1 MGDSHCPEGAGGGGG
16 AGGGL
21 PSLGGLRPSSPPV
34 DCHHLVDSN
43 SNPPSA
49 GGGGD
54 SAAYGELNHVGWLA
68 EHIGRLCLQPDY
80 SDVTLVVEDV
90 RLPAHR
96 LVLASCSSYFRALLY
111 GGMRESKQQEVVLQ
125 DTPLRAFELLLR
137 YIYTGQLKLSGL
149 QECVVLEVLELSH
162 QYGFL
167 ELECGVSA
175 YLERVLGVR
184 NVCRI
189 YDRACLY
196 QLAPLARACR
206 RFADRHAPAILLSD
220 AFHGLSPSVL
230 EEMIGRDSFF
240 APEVDIFRAVC
251 AWASHN
257 PGVDPRPILNRV
269 RLPLLTVPELLNV
282 VRPTGLVCPN
292 ALLDAIKLRTE
303 TRDADRP
310 YRGCLLSGENV
321 ATQLHGAQVLQ
332 GEMRAALLDGD
343 SQSYDMERGFTR
355 HPIDEGAGGGA
366 GGIVVRLGAP
376 CIVNHLRLLLWDRD
390 SRAYSY
396 YVEVSVDQKDWLRV
410 VDHSRFL
417 CRSWQRLYF
426 KPRVI
431 QYIHIVGTH
440 NTVNR
445 VFHAVS
451 LECKHVGGGGGG
463 AEGGDG
469 GGGGGGEE
477 EEFPEL
483 EEGLVVPRRN
493 VATVAQ
499 SAYVVEGVSR
509 SRNALINGDT
519 SKYDWDSG
527 YTCHQLGNG
536 AIVVQ
541 LAQPYRVDSMRLLLW
556 DCDSR
561 QYSYYVEVSVDQQNW
576 NMVADKRN
584 ELCRSWQ
591 LLRFPR
597 QPVVFVRIVGTHN
610 TANEVFHCVHFECPA
625 QCLEAAPG
633 GATAAASSATSKQS
647 SPANR
652 RSSSSSHDSDAPTQK
667 QA

>member
-1 MGDSHCPEGAGGGGG
+1 MGDSQCPEGG
-16 AGGGL
+16 AGGG
-21 PSLGGLRPSSPPV
+21 PPLGGRRSSSPPA
-34 DCHHLVDSN
+34 DCHHLVDS

-49 GGGGD
+49 GE
-54 SAAYGELNHVGWLA
+54 ACGELNHVGWLA

-111 GGMRESKQQEVVLQ
+111 GGMREAKQQEVVLQ

-137 YIYTGQLKLSGL
+137 YIYTGQLRLAGL

-162 QYGFL
+162 QYGFS
-167 ELECGVSA
+167 ELECGVSG

-206 RFADRHAPAILLSD
+206 RFADRHAPAVLLSD
-220 AFHGLSPSVL
+220 AFLSLSPCVL

-251 AWASHN
+251 TWASHN
-257 PGVDPRPILNRV
+257 PAVDPKPILKRV

-310 YRGCLLSGENV
+310 YRGCLLPGENV

-343 SQSYDMERGFTR
+343 AQGYDMERGFTR
-355 HPIDEGAGGGA
+355 HPIDEGAA
-366 GGIVVRLGAP
+366 GIVVRLGAP
-376 CIVNHLRLLLWDRD
+376 CIANHLRLLLWDRD

-396 YVEVSVDQKDWLRV
+396 YVEVSVDQRDWLRV

-426 KPRVI
+426 PARVI

-440 NTVNR
+440 NT
-445 VFHAVS
+445 
-451 LECKHVGGGGGG
+451 
-463 AEGGDG
+463 
-469 GGGGGGEE
+469 
-477 EEFPEL
+477 
-483 EEGLVVPRRN
+483 
-493 VATVAQ
+493 
-499 SAYVVEGVSR
+499 VSR

-625 QCLEAAPG
+625 QCLEDVPVG
-633 GATAAASSATSKQS
+633 PAASSSAAAKQG

-652 RSSSSSHDSDAPTQK
+652 RSSSSSHDSDASTQK
-667 QA
+667 QQGP

>member
-1 MGDSHCPEGAGGGGG
+1 MGDSHCPDI
-16 AGGGL
+16 GGL
-21 PSLGGLRPSSPPV
+21 PAPLGRPCSPAEETTEP
-34 DCHHLVDSN
+34 
-43 SNPPSA
+43 A
-49 GGGGD
+49 T
-54 SAAYGELNHVGWLA
+54 YGELNHVGWLA
-68 EHIGRLCLQPDY
+68 EHIGRLCLQPEY

-111 GGMRESKQQEVVLQ
+111 GGMRESKEQEVTLQ
-125 DTPLRAFELLLR
+125 DTPLRAFQLLLR
-137 YIYTGQLKLSGL
+137 YIYTGQLRLAGL
-149 QECVVLEVLELSH
+149 QECVVLEVLELAH

-167 ELECGVSA
+167 ELESGVSA

-206 RFADRHAPAILLSD
+206 RFADRHAPAILLSES
-220 AFHGLSPSVL
+220 FRQLSPSVL

-240 APEVDIFRAVC
+240 APEVDIFQAVC

-257 PGVDPRPILNRV
+257 PTVNPRNILDKV
-269 RLPLLTVPELLNV
+269 RLPLLTVQELLNV

-292 ALLDAIKLRTE
+292 TLLDAIKLRTE

-310 YRGCLLSGENV
+310 YRGCLLPGENV

-332 GEMRAALLDGD
+332 GEMRSALLDGD
-343 SQSYDMERGFTR
+343 TQTYDMERGFTR
-355 HPIDEGAGGGA
+355 HPIDGQQ
-366 GGIVVRLGAP
+366 GILVRLGAP
-376 CIVNHLRLLLWDRD
+376 CILNHLRLLLWDKD
-390 SRAYSY
+390 NRAYSY
-396 YVEVSVDQKDWLRV
+396 YIE
-410 VDHSRFL
+410 
-417 CRSWQRLYF
+417 
-426 KPRVI
+426 
-431 QYIHIVGTH
+431 GTH

-451 LECKHVGGGGGG
+451 LECKHV
-463 AEGGDG
+463 ALET
-469 GGGGGGEE
+469 GEE
-477 EEFPEL
+477 EEPFPNL
-483 EEGLVVPRRN
+483 EEGLVVPHEN
-493 VATVAQ
+493 VATVAR

-597 QPVVFVRIVGTHN
+597 QPVVFIRIVGTHN

-625 QCLEAAPG
+625 QCMETP
-633 GATAAASSATSKQS
+633 GATAAAAAPKHCSGTSE
-647 SPANR
+647 R
-652 RSSSSSHDSDAPTQK
+652 RSSSSSSHDSDVSQQK
-667 QA
+667 LLQHP

>member
-1 MGDSHCPEGAGGGGG
+1 MGDSHCPEG
-16 AGGGL
+16 GGL
-21 PSLGGLRPSSPPV
+21 PVSLGGGSRGGRPSSPAEER
-34 DCHHLVDSN
+34 LL
-43 SNPPSA
+43 
-49 GGGGD
+49 GGGRVGSD
-54 SAAYGELNHVGWLA
+54 GAGSNGASGESSYGELNHVGWLA
-68 EHIGRLCLQPDY
+68 EHIGRLCLQPEY

-137 YIYTGQLKLSGL
+137 YIYTGQLRLSGL
-149 QECVVLEVLELSH
+149 QECVVLEVLELAH

-167 ELECGVSA
+167 ELESGVSG

-206 RFADRHAPAILLSD
+206 RFADRHAPAILQSD
-220 AFHGLSPSVL
+220 AFLQLSPSVL

-251 AWASHN
+251 SWAGHN
-257 PGVDPRPILNRV
+257 PSVQPRPILDKV
-269 RLPLLTVPELLNV
+269 RLPLLTVQELLNV

-292 ALLDAIKLRTE
+292 TLLDAIKLRTE

-310 YRGCLLSGENV
+310 YRGCLLRAGQLTCGQLKAQHQQGKGTSAVCCDNVPGENV

-332 GEMRAALLDGD
+332 GEMRSALLDGD
-343 SQSYDMERGFTR
+343 TQGYDMERGFTR
-355 HPIDEGAGGGA
+355 HPIDEAQPPQ
-366 GGIVVRLGAP
+366 GILVRLGAP
-376 CIVNHLRLLLWDRD
+376 CILNHLLLLLWDKD
-390 SRAYSY
+390 NRAYSY
-396 YVEVSVDQKDWLRV
+396 YIEVSVDQQDWVRV
-410 VDHSRFL
+410 VDHSRYL

-426 KPRVI
+426 KPRVV

-451 LECKHVGGGGGG
+451 LECKHVGGGVVLSLEG
-463 AEGGDG
+463 AE
-469 GGGGGGEE
+469 EP
-477 EEFPEL
+477 FPEL
-483 EEGLVVPRRN
+483 EEGLVVPREN

-519 SKYDWDSG
+519 AKYDWDSG

-584 ELCRSWQ
+584 ELCR
-591 LLRFPR
+591 
-597 QPVVFVRIVGTHN
+597 
-610 TANEVFHCVHFECPA
+610 
-625 QCLEAAPG
+625 
-633 GATAAASSATSKQS
+633 
-647 SPANR
+647 
-652 RSSSSSHDSDAPTQK
+652 
-667 QA
+667 

>member
-1 MGDSHCPEGAGGGGG
+1 MGDSHCPEG
-16 AGGGL
+16 GGL
-21 PSLGGLRPSSPPV
+21 PVSLGGGSRGGRPSSPAEER
-34 DCHHLVDSN
+34 LL
-43 SNPPSA
+43 
-49 GGGGD
+49 GGGRVGSD
-54 SAAYGELNHVGWLA
+54 GAGSNGASGESSYGELNHVGWLA
-68 EHIGRLCLQPDY
+68 EHIGRLCLQPEY

-137 YIYTGQLKLSGL
+137 YIYTGQLRLSGL
-149 QECVVLEVLELSH
+149 QECVVLEVLELAH

-167 ELECGVSA
+167 ELESGVSG

-206 RFADRHAPAILLSD
+206 RFADRHAPAILQSD
-220 AFHGLSPSVL
+220 AFLQLSPSVL

-251 AWASHN
+251 SWAGHN
-257 PGVDPRPILNRV
+257 PSVQPRPILDKV
-269 RLPLLTVPELLNV
+269 RLPLLTVQELLNV

-292 ALLDAIKLRTE
+292 TLLDAIKLRTE

-310 YRGCLLSGENV
+310 YRGCLLPGENV

-332 GEMRAALLDGD
+332 GEMRSALLDGD
-343 SQSYDMERGFTR
+343 TQGYDMERGFTR
-355 HPIDEGAGGGA
+355 HPIDEAQPPQ
-366 GGIVVRLGAP
+366 GILVRLGAP
-376 CIVNHLRLLLWDRD
+376 CILNHLLLLLWDKD
-390 SRAYSY
+390 NRAYSY
-396 YVEVSVDQKDWLRV
+396 YIEVSVDQQDWVRV
-410 VDHSRFL
+410 VDHSRYL

-426 KPRVI
+426 KPRVV

-451 LECKHVGGGGGG
+451 LECKHVGGGVVLSLEG
-463 AEGGDG
+463 AE
-469 GGGGGGEE
+469 EP
-477 EEFPEL
+477 FPEL
-483 EEGLVVPRRN
+483 EEGLVVPREN

-519 SKYDWDSG
+519 AKYDWDSG

-625 QCLEAAPG
+625 QCLETPGSTAAP
-633 GATAAASSATSKQS
+633 ATSKQGS
-647 SPANR
+647 STNTDR
-652 RSSSSSHDSDAPTQK
+652 RSSSSSSHDSDLSQQK
-667 QA
+667 QPQHP

>member
-1 MGDSHCPEGAGGGGG
+1 MGDSHCPEG
-16 AGGGL
+16 GGL
-21 PSLGGLRPSSPPV
+21 PVSLGGGSRGGRPSSPAE
-34 DCHHLVDSN
+34 DRLLGGGR
-43 SNPPSA
+43 A
-49 GGGGD
+49 GGDGAGAN
-54 SAAYGELNHVGWLA
+54 SASGETSYGELNHVGWLA
-68 EHIGRLCLQPDY
+68 EHIGRLCLQPEY

-111 GGMRESKQQEVVLQ
+111 GGMRESKQQDVVLQ

-137 YIYTGQLKLSGL
+137 YIYTGQLRLSGL
-149 QECVVLEVLELSH
+149 QECVVLEVLELAH

-167 ELECGVSA
+167 ELESGVSG

-196 QLAPLARACR
+196 QLEPLARACR
-206 RFADRHAPAILLSD
+206 RFADRHAPAILQSD
-220 AFHGLSPSVL
+220 AFLQLSPSVL

-251 AWASHN
+251 SWASHN
-257 PGVDPRPILNRV
+257 PNVQEPRPILDKV
-269 RLPLLTVPELLNV
+269 RLPLLTVQELLNV

-292 ALLDAIKLRTE
+292 TLLDAIKLRTE

-310 YRGCLLSGENV
+310 YRGCLLPGENV

-332 GEMRAALLDGD
+332 GEMRSALLDGD
-343 SQSYDMERGFTR
+343 TQGYDMERGFTR
-355 HPIDEGAGGGA
+355 HPIDEAQPPQ
-366 GGIVVRLGAP
+366 GILVRLGAP
-376 CIVNHLRLLLWDRD
+376 CILNHLLLLLWDKD
-390 SRAYSY
+390 NRAYSY
-396 YVEVSVDQKDWLRV
+396 YVEVSVDQQDWVRV
-410 VDHSRFL
+410 VDHSRYL

-426 KPRVI
+426 KPRVV

-451 LECKHVGGGGGG
+451 LECKHVGAAGMVLSLEG
-463 AEGGDG
+463 AE
-469 GGGGGGEE
+469 EP
-477 EEFPEL
+477 FPDL
-483 EEGLVVPRRN
+483 EEGLVVPREN
-493 VATVAQ
+493 VATVAR

-519 SKYDWDSG
+519 AKYDWDSG

-625 QCLEAAPG
+625 QCLETPG
-633 GATAAASSATSKQS
+633 STAVPATSKQGS
-647 SPANR
+647 SASTDR
-652 RSSSSSHDSDAPTQK
+652 RSSSSSSSHDSDLSQQK
-667 QA
+667 QPQHL

>member
-1 MGDSHCPEGAGGGGG
+1 MGDNHCPDI
-16 AGGGL
+16 GGL
-21 PSLGGLRPSSPPV
+21 LPVPLGRPCSPTEEASEPA
-34 DCHHLVDSN
+34 S
-43 SNPPSA
+43 
-49 GGGGD
+49 
-54 SAAYGELNHVGWLA
+54 YGELNHVGWLA
-68 EHIGRLCLQPDY
+68 EHIGRLCLQPEY

-111 GGMRESKQQEVVLQ
+111 GGMRESKQQEVTLQ
-125 DTPLRAFELLLR
+125 DTPLRAFQLLLR
-137 YIYTGQLKLSGL
+137 YIYTGQLKLAGL
-149 QECVVLEVLELSH
+149 QECVVLEVLELAH

-167 ELECGVSA
+167 ELESGVSA

-220 AFHGLSPSVL
+220 SFRQLSPSVL

-257 PGVDPRPILNRV
+257 PTVDPRQILNKV
-269 RLPLLTVPELLNV
+269 RLPLLTVQELLNV

-292 ALLDAIKLRTE
+292 TLLDAIKLRTE

-310 YRGCLLSGENV
+310 YRGCLLPGENV

-332 GEMRAALLDGD
+332 GEMRSALLDGD
-343 SQSYDMERGFTR
+343 TQAYDMERGFTR
-355 HPIDEGAGGGA
+355 HPIDEGQQ
-366 GGIVVRLGAP
+366 GILVRLGAP
-376 CIVNHLRLLLWDRD
+376 CILNHLRLLLWDKD
-390 SRAYSY
+390 NRAYSY
-396 YVEVSVDQKDWLRV
+396 YIEVSVDQQDWVRV
-410 VDHSRFL
+410 VDHSHFL

-426 KPRVI
+426 KPRVV

-451 LECKHVGGGGGG
+451 LECKHI
-463 AEGGDG
+463 ASETD
-469 GGGGGGEE
+469 EDE
-477 EEFPEL
+477 PFPEL
-483 EEGLVVPRRN
+483 EEGLVVPHEN
-493 VATVAQ
+493 VATVAR

-597 QPVVFVRIVGTHN
+597 QPVVFIRIVGTHN

-625 QCLEAAPG
+625 QCLETPGAAAAAAAAPKH
-633 GATAAASSATSKQS
+633 TTSSTE
-647 SPANR
+647 R
-652 RSSSSSHDSDAPTQK
+652 RSSSSSSHDSDVSQQK
-667 QA
+667 AAQHP

>member
-1 MGDSHCPEGAGGGGG
+1 MGDSHCPEG
-16 AGGGL
+16 GGL
-21 PSLGGLRPSSPPV
+21 PVSLGGGSRVGRPSSPTEDRLLGGGRPGG
-34 DCHHLVDSN
+34 DGAGTN
-43 SNPPSA
+43 NA
-49 GGGGD
+49 GGE
-54 SAAYGELNHVGWLA
+54 SSYGELNHVGWLA
-68 EHIGRLCLQPDY
+68 EHIGRLCLQPEY

-111 GGMRESKQQEVVLQ
+111 GGMRESKQQEVMLQ

-137 YIYTGQLKLSGL
+137 YIYTGQLRLSGL
-149 QECVVLEVLELSH
+149 QECVVLEVLELAH

-167 ELECGVSA
+167 ELEAGVSG

-206 RFADRHAPAILLSD
+206 RFADRHAPAILQSD
-220 AFHGLSPSVL
+220 AFLQLSPSVL

-251 AWASHN
+251 SWASRN
-257 PGVDPRPILNRV
+257 PSVQDHRPILDKV
-269 RLPLLTVPELLNV
+269 RLPLLTVQELLNV

-292 ALLDAIKLRTE
+292 TLLDAIKLRTE

-310 YRGCLLSGENV
+310 YRGCLLPGENV

-332 GEMRAALLDGD
+332 GEMRSALLDGD
-343 SQSYDMERGFTR
+343 TQSYDMERGFTR
-355 HPIDEGAGGGA
+355 HPIDEAQPPQ
-366 GGIVVRLGAP
+366 GILVRLGAP
-376 CIVNHLRLLLWDRD
+376 CIINHLLLLLWDKD
-390 SRAYSY
+390 NRAYSY
-396 YVEVSVDQKDWLRV
+396 YIEVSVDQQDWVRV
-410 VDHSRFL
+410 VDHSRYL

-426 KPRVI
+426 KPRVV

-451 LECKHVGGGGGG
+451 LECKHVGGGLSLSL
-463 AEGGDG
+463 EDP
-469 GGGGGGEE
+469 EE
-477 EEFPEL
+477 PFLEL
-483 EEGLVVPRRN
+483 EEGLVVPREN
-493 VATVAQ
+493 VATVAR

-519 SKYDWDSG
+519 AKYDWDSG

-597 QPVVFVRIVGTHN
+597 QPIVFVRIVGTHN

-625 QCLEAAPG
+625 QCLETPG
-633 GATAAASSATSKQS
+633 SMAVSATSKQGS
-647 SPANR
+647 SSNTNQR
-652 RSSSSSHDSDAPTQK
+652 RSSSSSSQDSDLSQQK
-667 QA
+667 QPQHP